1 MRLAIALALAVSAC
15 GPSERGFQADFVEA
29 EPGSPI
35 PGLGDAEAARF
46 AVGQALFNR
55 PFTPEEGLGPLF
67 NQAQCSSCHDLP
79 SSGGHGAE
87 PVTKASHFTE
97 ATGCDILEAEGGD
110 LFQQIVTPAAREAG
124 LNPESVPTS
133 ASAVTLVVPPALY
146 GLGLVERVP
155 MEDLL
160 GAADPE
166 DANRDGISGR
176 TGVGPEGLP
185 GRFGFKAQHS
195 SLAGFVEGAV
205 RMEMGLTT
213 PMHPEEERPGGHPLP
228 PGLDPAADPEVDG
241 AFLASLTDYVLFL
254 APPTRRPVPP
264 EERAAVREGER
275 TFEALG
281 CTSCHTPVLTTGP
294 SESPALDRKAFRV
307 YSDLLLHDLG
317 PDLADICAPGATP
330 SEWRTARLVG
340 LGLRSEF
347 MHNGRAQRLD
357 DAIRLHGGEGSS
369 ARDAYAALSDGERQ
383 DLLRFLQT
391 L

>member
-1 MRLAIALALAVSAC
+1 MPPIVGICGRSNVGKTRLIEHVLPFLVARGRRVGVAMLSRMIGASDEGTA
-15 GPSERGFQADFVEA
+15 GPGVGSSHGDPWDGSQGLERMA
-29 EPGSPI
+29 
-35 PGLGDAEAARF
+35 F
-46 AVGQALFNR
+46 AV
-55 PFTPEEGLGPLF
+55 
-67 NQAQCSSCHDLP
+67 
-79 SSGGHGAE
+79 
-87 PVTKASHFTE
+87 VW
-97 ATGCDILEAEGGD
+97 ATG
-110 LFQQIVTPAAREAG
+110 
-124 LNPESVPTS
+124 
-133 ASAVTLVVPPALY
+133 
-146 GLGLVERVP
+146 
-155 MEDLL
+155 
-160 GAADPE
+160 
-166 DANRDGISGR
+166 
-176 TGVGPEGLP
+176 
-185 GRFGFKAQHS
+185 
-195 SLAGFVEGAV
+195 
-205 RMEMGLTT
+205 
-213 PMHPEEERPGGHPLP
+213 
-228 PGLDPAADPEVDG
+228 ADPEVDG